1 MLAEAT
7 AAAPRPA
14 IAVTE
19 ATAPTVAAVFTAE
32 AETAGV
38 VLLTD
43 ATAGSKIDEVEVMA
57 VDRLVG
63 KATTG
68 AAPVTDGTA
77 MTGTAPLTEGTEMTG
92 VATSI
97 DGTVMTGV
105 ATLTEGVVMTGVT
118 AVTDVATVTAVAVT
132 AVAAGMIDPSAV
144 TADIARSEWLVN
156 ALGAPSV
163 MIGAASVMRVS
174 TAAAGKDAVDAAATG
189 TAEPSV
195 VTVVGVVEDLL

>member
-68 AAPVTDGTA
+68 AALVTDGTVTTGA
-77 MTGTAPLTEGTEMTG
+77 APETDGTVTTGTA
-92 VATSI
+92 
-97 DGTVMTGV
+97 GTVMSDIAADEEGAVTTGV
-105 ATLTEGVVMTGVT
+105 PTLALLSTEVV
-118 AVTDVATVTAVAVT
+118 
-132 AVAAGMIDPSAV
+132 SAF
-144 TADIARSEWLVN
+144 AD
-156 ALGAPSV
+156 G
-163 MIGAASVMRVS
+163 
-174 TAAAGKDAVDAAATG
+174 
-189 TAEPSV
+189 
-195 VTVVGVVEDLL
+195 